1 MEYNLDFNFQ
11 VLLDILGL
19 IQGMTLGILL
29 LVLNSKR
36 FRRTY
41 YLGLFL
47 FLFSLKLLNFI
58 PEGLNIEQIYPE
70 LFLLPFDFSWLLFP
84 IFFIYT
90 QKVSIFSNQ
99 KIKYWLL
106 YPGII
111 SFALQLVIY
120 FLPYSTKLVIAQ
132 SLWHELIFTTVGIG
146 YSWVIGFW
154 NLRLLNKHRTEVQ
167 NTFSLTENKVL
178 VWARIFLIYSLSA
191 SVIIHILYYVSPEN
205 FYFKIIFSIFDLIA
219 IYWVAVNGV
228 IQRNILDILDD
239 KKPVFRSQDI
249 PVIENRPK
257 NNVEDEDLNTLME
270 HIDSY
275 MKKTEA
281 FVRTE
286 LTIIDLAEKLKVHPK
301 KISASINTIFN
312 QNFNAYINQLR
323 VKKAKILLTDQSSNR
338 FSIEGIGKEVG
349 FHSKSAFY
357 SAFKKVVGTTPAKY
371 KERTAI

>member
-1 MEYNLDFNFQ
+1 
-11 VLLDILGL
+11 VI
-19 IQGMTLGILL
+19 
-29 LVLNSKR
+29 
-36 FRRTY
+36 
-41 YLGLFL
+41 
-47 FLFSLKLLNFI
+47 FI
-58 PEGLNIEQIYPE
+58 PKGLNIEQIYPE
-70 LFLLPFDFSWLLFP
+70 LFLLPFNFSWLLFP

-90 QKVSIFSNQ
+90 QKVSIFSDQ
-99 KIKYWLL
+99 KTKYWLL

-120 FLPYSTKLVIAQ
+120 FLPYSTKLAIAQ
-132 SLWHELIFTTVGIG
+132 SFWHELVFTILGIC
-146 YSWVIGFW
+146 YSWVIGIW
-154 NLRLLNKHRTEVQ
+154 NLKLLNQHRTEVQ

-178 VWARIFLIYSLSA
+178 AWARIFLIYSLST
-191 SVIIHILYYVSPEN
+191 SVVIHILYYISPEN

-219 IYWVAVNGV
+219 IYWVAFNGV
-228 IQRNILDILDD
+228 IQRNVLSILD
-239 KKPVFRSQDI
+239 KKDSVFPSQDI
-249 PVIENRPK
+249 PALENRPK
-257 NNVEDEDLNTLME
+257 NSVEGEDLKTLMK

-312 QNFNAYINQLR
+312 QNFNSYINQLR
-323 VKKAKILLTDQSSNR
+323 VKKAKILLADQSSSR

-357 SAFKKVVGTTPAKY
+357 SSFKKVVGTTPAKY
-371 KERTAI
+371 KERIAL